1 MKNKILLLL
10 FLILIS
16 NSVSSA
22 TISGTTFEW
31 YSLEPLDNVIIEINT
46 TPNQTIVAEKGN
58 YSLNAKE
65 GNYLLKAKYFENNK
79 LIYETEEKITIEN
92 EGNFIV
98 DLLLFPT
105 INENEYLIDDFNDSI
120 FSPEELTIEEEPQQT
135 FEEIIAGLVLLLIAI
150 ILVFYGARKITKAT
164 TNLETQHIGIEE
176 KYFEI
181 PKEFSKKN
189 ETKEKEINDE
199 IKEEKKTSKKENTET
214 KNINKELK
222 EVLEILKNYGGR
234 LTQKELR
241 EKVTFGEAK
250 TSLIIAELEEMGKIK
265 KFKKGRGNIIILKWF
280 T

>member
-58 YSLNAKE
+58 YSLKAEK

-92 EGNFIV
+92 EGDFIV

-105 INENEYLIDDFNDSI
+105 INEEEYLIDDFNDTI
-120 FSPEELTIEEEPQQT
+120 FSPEEIIIEEEPPQT
-135 FEEIIAGLVLLLIAI
+135 FEEIIAGLVLLVIAI
-150 ILVFYGARKITKAT
+150 ALVFYGARKITKAT
-164 TNLETQHIGIEE
+164 INLETKHIGIEE

-181 PKEFSKKN
+181 PKEFEKSI
-189 ETKEKEINDE
+189 EKEEETIN
-199 IKEEKKTSKKENTET
+199 EKKELD
-214 KNINKELK
+214 KELK

-250 TSLIIAELEEMGKIK
+250 TSLIVAELEELGKIK
-265 KFKKGRGNIIILKWF
+265 KFKKGRGNIIILK
-280 T
+280 

>member
-16 NSVSSA
+16 NNVSSA

-46 TPNQTIVAEKGN
+46 TPNQTIVTEKGN
-58 YSLNAKE
+58 YSLNVEE
-65 GNYLLKAKYFENNK
+65 GNYLLKAQYFENSK

-92 EGNFIV
+92 EGDFIV

-105 INENEYLIDDFNDSI
+105 INEEEYLIDDFNDTI
-120 FSPEELTIEEEPQQT
+120 FSPEEIIIEEEPPQT
-135 FEEIIAGLVLLLIAI
+135 FEEIIAGLVLLVIAI
-150 ILVFYGARKITKAT
+150 ALVFYGARKITKAT
-164 TNLETQHIGIEE
+164 INLETKHIGIEE

-181 PKEFSKKN
+181 PKEFSKNTEK
-189 ETKEKEINDE
+189 KEKKISNKK
-199 IKEEKKTSKKENTET
+199 KEGKKTSKKETKET
-214 KNINKELK
+214 KNMNKELK
-222 EVLEILKNYGGR
+222 DVLEILKTHGGR

-250 TSLIIAELEEMGKIK
+250 TSLIVAELEELGKVK
-265 KFKKGRGNIIILKWF
+265 KFEKGRGNIIILK
-280 T
+280 

>member
-16 NSVSSA
+16 NNVSSA

-58 YSLNAKE
+58 YSLKAEK

-92 EGNFIV
+92 EGDFIV

-105 INENEYLIDDFNDSI
+105 INEDEYLIEDFNDTI
-120 FSPEELTIEEEPQQT
+120 FSPEEIIIEEEPQQT
-135 FEEIIAGLVLLLIAI
+135 FEEIIARLVLLVIAI

-164 TNLETQHIGIEE
+164 TNLETKHIGIGE

-181 PKEFSKKN
+181 PNEFSKSK
-189 ETKEKEINDE
+189 
-199 IKEEKKTSKKENTET
+199 KEEETSKKENKET
-214 KNINKELK
+214 KNMNKELK
-222 EVLEILKNYGGR
+222 EVLEILKTYGGR

-250 TSLIIAELEEMGKIK
+250 TSLIVAELEELGKIK
-265 KFKKGRGNIIILKWF
+265 KFKKGRGNIIILK
-280 T
+280 

>member
-1 MKNKILLLL
+1 MKNKILLLF

-16 NSVSSA
+16 NNVSSA

-46 TPNQTIVAEKGN
+46 TPNQTIVTEKGN
-58 YSLNAKE
+58 YSLNVEE
-65 GNYLLKAKYFENNK
+65 GNYLLKAQYFENSK

-92 EGNFIV
+92 EGDFIV

-105 INENEYLIDDFNDSI
+105 INEEEYLIDDFNDTI
-120 FSPEELTIEEEPQQT
+120 FSPEEIIIEEEPPQT
-135 FEEIIAGLVLLLIAI
+135 FEEIIAGLVLLVIAI
-150 ILVFYGARKITKAT
+150 ALVFYGARKITKAT
-164 TNLETQHIGIEE
+164 INLETKHIGIEE

-181 PKEFSKKN
+181 PKEFEKSI
-189 ETKEKEINDE
+189 EKEEETIN
-199 IKEEKKTSKKENTET
+199 EKKELD
-214 KNINKELK
+214 KELK

-250 TSLIIAELEEMGKIK
+250 TSLIVAELEELGKVK
-265 KFKKGRGNIIILKWF
+265 KFEKGRGNIIILK
-280 T
+280 